1 MQETSSTS
9 ISSSYRQG
17 LPKSLPWVI
26 WSLAALFYLYESLVQ
41 VSPGVMVPD
50 LMKAFSINSAELGGV
65 IAFFFYSYAG
75 MQIPVGVL
83 VDNYNSRFLL
93 TGAALSCAI
102 GCILFATANSLI
114 MIALGRLLIGFGAAF
129 AAVCAMKL
137 AANWFPARRFSLLVG
152 LMVTIGMFGSMLGG
166 TPLAMLVDN
175 IGWRHTMLFLAIF
188 GLILAVLIVAVVRH
202 SPEYL
207 GKSNPTH
214 KQGTEK
220 KTQPLLHGLL
230 TVLKSP
236 QSWLVAIYGGL
247 IFASTSIFGGLWG
260 VPFLMKAYSLDK
272 PAAAGIVSIMFF
284 GWVIGSP
291 LSGILTSLL
300 NSYKKVL
307 WISSTGGLVVMLAAL
322 YIPNL
327 PIFLLSALI
336 FTFGLFSSFF
346 LPSFTLM
353 RDLHINESSGAALGF
368 MNAANMIGGAVG
380 QPLIGILLD
389 ARWDGTLVNNV
400 RAYSILDYQY
410 ALSCLPVMLAIS
422 LILIP
427 FIKEKHG
434 RQL

>member
-1 MQETSSTS
+1 MQKNHGENSTS
-9 ISSSYRQG
+9 VINRK

-50 LMKAFSINSAELGGV
+50 LMKAFSINSAALGSV

-83 VDNYNSRFLL
+83 ADNYNSRYLL
-93 TGAALSCAI
+93 TGAALSCAA
-102 GCILFATANSLI
+102 GCILFSTANSLV
-114 MIALGRLLIGFGAAF
+114 MIAAGRLLIGFGAAF

-137 AANWFPARRFSLLVG
+137 AANWFSAKLFSLLVG
-152 LMVTIGMFGSMLGG
+152 LMVTIGMCGSMLGG
-166 TPLAMLVDN
+166 TPLAILIEN
-175 IGWRHTMLFLAIF
+175 LGWRHTMMFLAIF
-188 GLILAVLIVAVVRH
+188 GVILAILIFAVVRH
-202 SPEYL
+202 SPQYVGRL
-207 GKSNPTH
+207 GASKPLKDS
-214 KQGTEK
+214 

-230 TVLKSP
+230 NVIKSK

-272 PAAAGIVSIMFF
+272 PTAAGIVSIMFF

-291 LSGILTSLL
+291 LSGVMTSVL

-307 WISSTGGLVVMLAAL
+307 WISSTGGLVVMLTAL
-322 YIPNL
+322 YVPNL
-327 PIFLLSALI
+327 PLMVLSCLI

-353 RDLHINESSGAALGF
+353 RDLHANESSGAALGF
-368 MNAANMIGGAVG
+368 MNAANMVGGAVG

-389 ARWDGTLVNNV
+389 ARWDGTLVNDV
-400 RAYSILDYQY
+400 RVYSVFDYQY
-410 ALSCLPVMLAIS
+410 ALACLPIMLAVS
-422 LILIP
+422 MILIP
-427 FIKEKHG
+427 FIREKTNVK
-434 RQL
+434 